1 MSALPLTLH
10 YHLVAG
16 HQDLLAVRGLS
27 VLQDGGALLGGRSVG
42 HSQGLQSLDPVC
54 SVIGQ
59 LDCTALGDGDW
70 ERRGKGRRERDK
82 EKTKR
87 ETENEGRQRESE
99 RRKIIRL

>member
-70 ERRGKGRRERDK
+70 ERRGKERE
-82 EKTKR
+82 
-87 ETENEGRQRESE
+87 RQREDKE
-99 RRKIIRL
+99 RDRE